1 MAGFVFTEKDNCGVG
16 VIANKYGI
24 PQHDI
29 LIKGISALIKL
40 SHRGAIQSD
49 GRTGDGC
56 GLLMQIPDEYFRYLI
71 EDEDEFELADDY
83 AVGNIFFS
91 HDWGMVKQRNL
102 IEEECYK
109 LGFEQIFFRKVPV
122 NVSVLG
128 RIAKNSLPHIE
139 QLFINCPETMSVNDF
154 ELYLYVLRKNIEAR
168 MLAKEDFFICSLSSK
183 TIVYKALCLP
193 RILKEFYLDLA
204 DPLFKTSVCVFHQ
217 RFSTNT
223 QPSWRLAQPFR
234 YLAHNGEINTVSAN
248 RQWAK
253 TRGIKLLPQELQDKL
268 AHVNSLVSESGSD
281 SFSLDNMMEMLLIA
295 GVDYKQALRVLIPPF
310 AKNNNKLSDELSD
323 WYQTT
328 GIGYEPWDGPA
339 GIVFTNGT
347 QVLSCLDRNGLRPL
361 RYSVTQDG
369 TVVIASETGI
379 VDYAPEDYIAKGR
392 LGAGEMMLIDTQA
405 KMVLFDRAIY
415 RQYDLSLSRL
425 NKYEYLTSNNDK
437 ANNLSTDLSTYL
449 KLFQISNEEIESV
462 IRPCAFEG
470 MEPTMSMG
478 DDTAIAVLSKAVRP
492 LTDYFRQ
499 NFAQVTNPAID
510 SIREKY
516 VMSLDTHIGIKPDL
530 IATTDLFGY
539 KLNSPVLNVEQF
551 NSLLNLKH
559 DYLKQYLLKLS
570 YDKEEI
576 TLENAIKRLI
586 SQAEQ
591 AVNSGYN
598 LLVLTD
604 RNIEQGTLTIP
615 AAMAVG
621 AVHNYLISKKLRLQC
636 DLVVETAT
644 ARDPHHFCVL
654 LGFGATAIYPYLS
667 YALIDDI
674 AQKSKVHDVAK
685 LYANYDAAI
694 NKGILKIMSK
704 MGIATVASYRGSQLF
719 EALGLDTSITELC
732 FGDVVTRIGGATFND
747 FECDLQKL
755 HDDAFN
761 LKQRI
766 EMGGNLKYSPFG
778 EYHAFNPDV
787 VATLQK
793 AVNTGNYADY
803 KAYSDLV
810 NNRPVTCLRDLLKLN
825 ITENDNEDFI
835 ERVDS
840 LDEICRRFD
849 SAAMSI
855 GALSAEAHQALAIA
869 MNTIGG
875 RSNSGE
881 GGEDPL
887 RFNTNK
893 NSKIK
898 QIASGRFGVTPAYL
912 MSAEIIQ
919 IKIAQG
925 AKPGEGGQLPGDK
938 VTVEIAKLR
947 HATPG
952 VTLIS
957 PPPHHDVYS
966 IEDLAQLI
974 FDLKQLNPGAQIS
987 VKLVSEPG
995 IGVIACGVAKA
1006 QADLITI
1013 SGYDGGTGA
1022 APITSVKNAGSP
1034 WELGIAETH
1043 AALVANNLRHKIR
1056 LQVDGGLKTGLDVI
1070 KAAILGAESFGFGT
1084 APMVAL
1090 GCKYLRICHLNNC
1103 ATGLATQNE
1112 TLRKEH
1118 FKGLPQMLINYF
1130 YGVAA
1135 EVRELM
1141 ANIGVTQ
1148 LVDLIGRTDLLEQIQ
1163 DISTKSIDL
1172 TEMLQLS
1179 GVTSNYPRYYTEA
1192 SFSHDRGVLNQRIYA
1207 DCMESV
1213 YNLDSLTKDYTIYN
1227 TDRSVGATLAGEIAK
1242 NYGASGLENPI
1253 ILNFTG
1259 TAGQSFGVWA
1269 TKGME
1274 LYLHGEANDY
1284 VGKGLAGGKIVIRQV
1299 NPNVVSQVTVMGNT
1313 CLYGATSG
1321 YLYANGVAGD
1331 RFAARNSGVTAV
1343 IEGLASNGCEY
1354 MTGGA
1359 VAILGSVEQNFGAGM
1374 TGGVCYIWDK
1384 ADRVHENLNA
1394 DVEVVSASD
1403 LTETYES
1410 HSQFVRDLFS
1420 AHYKETHS
1428 IRAAQFLAD
1437 FDSNFAEL
1445 IIVKPKNISINNLVN
1460 YLMK

>member
-1 MAGFVFTEKDNCGVG
+1 MFSSIFQEKDNCGVG
-16 VIANKYGI
+16 VVANKYGI
-24 PQHDI
+24 PQHEI
-29 LIKGISALIKL
+29 LIKSISALIKL

-56 GLLMQIPDEYFRYLI
+56 GLLMQIPDEYFRSLMA
-71 EDEDEFELADDY
+71 DDGEFELAESY

-91 HDWGMVKQRNL
+91 HELGLANQRKI
-102 IEEECYK
+102 IEEECER
-109 LGFEQIFFRKVPV
+109 LGFTDIFFRKVPI

-139 QLFINCPETMSVNDF
+139 QLFINNTNLEVNEF
-154 ELYLYVLRKNIEAR
+154 ELLLFVLRKNIEYR
-168 MLAKEDFFICSLSSK
+168 LNDHNDFFICSLSAK
-183 TIVYKALCLP
+183 TISYKALCLP

-204 DPLFKTSVCVFHQ
+204 DPLFKTSICVFHQ

-223 QPSWRLAQPFR
+223 QPSWKLAQPFR
-234 YLAHNGEINTVSAN
+234 YVAHNGEINTVSAN
-248 RQWAK
+248 RNWAK
-253 TRGIKLLPQELQDKL
+253 SRALNLLPAAVKEKLLSTM
-268 AHVNSLVSESGSD
+268 NMVSESGSD
-281 SFSLDNMMEMLLIA
+281 SFSLDNMLELLVIS
-295 GVDYKQALRVLIPPF
+295 GVDYKQALRALIPPF
-310 AKNNNKLSDELSD
+310 SKNNNKLTDELTK
-323 WYQTT
+323 WYQTVA
-328 GIGYEPWDGPA
+328 IGYEPWDGPA
-339 GIVFTNGT
+339 GIVMTNGV

-361 RYSVTQDG
+361 RYSITQDG
-369 TVVIASETGI
+369 TVIIASEAGI
-379 VDYAPEDYIAKGR
+379 VDYAPEDYVAKGR

-405 KMVLFDRAIY
+405 KIVLFDRAIY
-415 RQYDLSLSRL
+415 RQYDLSLSEFNNYKALPTAVAVSNEL
-425 NKYEYLTSNNDK
+425 N
-437 ANNLSTDLSTYL
+437 STINSYQ
-449 KLFQISNEEIESV
+449 KIFQISYEEIESV
-462 IRPCAFEG
+462 LRPMAFDA

-478 DDTAIAVLSKAVRP
+478 DDAAIAVLSKSVRP
-492 LTDYFRQ
+492 VTDYFRQ

-516 VMSLDTHIGIKPDL
+516 VMSLDTYLGQKPDL
-530 IATTDLFGY
+530 INNQNIYGY
-539 KLNSPVLNVEQF
+539 KLTSPVLTSDQF
-551 NSLLNLKH
+551 GALIANEDKFFTIKQLDLAFDGTQTNLK
-559 DYLKQYLLKLS
+559 DFIAQS
-570 YDKEEI
+570 VPE
-576 TLENAIKRLI
+576 
-586 SQAEQ
+586 
-591 AVNSGYN
+591 AVSAVKNGAN
-598 LLVLTD
+598 LLVLSD
-604 RNIEQGTLTIP
+604 RNIATGKLVAP
-615 AAMAVG
+615 AVMVLG
-621 AVHNYLISKKLRLQC
+621 AIHNALIADNIRLNC
-636 DLVVETAT
+636 DIVVETGS
-644 ARDPHHFCVL
+644 ARDPHQFCVL

-667 YALIDDI
+667 YAVFADLASRSKDDLN
-674 AQKSKVHDVAK
+674 K
-685 LYANYDAAI
+685 LVDNYRAAI
-694 NKGILKIMSK
+694 DKGILKIMSK

-719 EALGLDTSITELC
+719 EALGISPDVTALC
-732 FGDVVTRIGGATFND
+732 FGDVVSRISGANFADFEADLRKIASSAFDERNMINIGGN
-747 FECDLQKL
+747 
-755 HDDAFN
+755 
-761 LKQRI
+761 I
-766 EMGGNLKYSPFG
+766 KYTPMG
-778 EYHAFNPDV
+778 EYHAFNPDIV
-787 VATLQK
+787 YALQK
-793 AVNTGNYADY
+793 AAQTGEFSDYQEYAN
-803 KAYSDLV
+803 LV
-810 NNRPVTCLRDLLKLN
+810 NNRPVTCLRDLLKVN
-825 ITENDNEDFI
+825 KQHEAEDFI
-835 ERVDS
+835 DRVDPIE
-840 LDEICRRFD
+840 EICRRFD

-855 GALSAEAHQALAIA
+855 GALSAEAHEALAIA

-881 GGEDPL
+881 GGEDPI
-887 RFNTNK
+887 RFNSNK

-1056 LQVDGGLKTGLDVI
+1056 LQVDGGLKTGLDVV

-1084 APMVAL
+1084 APMVTL

-1112 TLRKEH
+1112 KLRKEH

-1130 YGVAA
+1130 TGVAT
-1135 EVRELM
+1135 EVRQMMAEL
-1141 ANIGVTQ
+1141 GVTQ
-1148 LVDLIGRTDLLEQIQ
+1148 LVDLIGRTDLLEVL
-1163 DISTKSIDL
+1163 DTSKYKNVDL
-1172 TEMLQLS
+1172 SETLAMS
-1179 GVTSNYPRYYTEA
+1179 GITSNYPRYYTEA
-1192 SFSHDRGVLNQRIYA
+1192 SFSHDRGVMNQRIHA
-1207 DCMESV
+1207 DCMEAV
-1213 YNLDSLTKDYTIYN
+1213 YNLESISKEYTVYN

-1242 NYGASGLENPI
+1242 NYGAAGLENPI
-1253 ILNFTG
+1253 KLSFVGI
-1259 TAGQSFGVWA
+1259 AGQSFGVWA
-1269 TKGME
+1269 IKGME
-1274 LYLHGEANDY
+1274 LYLKGEANDY

-1299 NPNVVSQVTVMGNT
+1299 NPNVLSTVTVMGNT

-1321 YLYANGVAGD
+1321 KLFANGFAGD

-1354 MTGGA
+1354 MTGGS

-1384 ADRVHENLNA
+1384 YEQIAANLNG
-1394 DVEVVSASD
+1394 DVELISPKYLAQTHD
-1403 LTETYES
+1403 S
-1410 HSQFVRDLFS
+1410 HFEFVRELITE
-1420 AHYKETHS
+1420 HYHETHS
-1428 IRAAQFLAD
+1428 ARAAQFLAD
-1437 FDSNFAEL
+1437 FESNFAEL
-1445 IIVKPKNISINNLVN
+1445 AIVKPKNISIQNLVN

>member
-1 MAGFVFTEKDNCGVG
+1 MAGFTFNEKDNCGVG

-29 LIKGISALIKL
+29 LLRSIAALIRL

-56 GLLMQIPDEYFRYLI
+56 GLLMQMPDEYFRSLMSE
-71 EDEDEFELADDY
+71 EDDFQLAEKY
-83 AVGNIFFS
+83 AAGNIFFS
-91 HDWGMVKQRNL
+91 HDIGLSEQRK
-102 IEEECYK
+102 IITEECERLGYK
-109 LGFEQIFFRKVPV
+109 EIFFRKVPI

-139 QLFINCPETMSVNDF
+139 QLFINANHNDDSFEVN
-154 ELYLYVLRKNIEAR
+154 LYIIRKNIEAR
-168 MLAKEDFFICSLSSK
+168 LASNTDFFICSLSNK
-183 TIVYKALCLP
+183 TISYKALCLP
-193 RILKEFYLDLA
+193 VILKEFYLDLA
-204 DPLFKTSVCVFHQ
+204 NPLFRTSICVFHQ

-248 RQWAK
+248 RQWAIA
-253 TRGIKLLPQELQDKL
+253 RGVKLLPAEIQKKL
-268 AHVNSLVSESGSD
+268 EHIDSLVSTSGSD
-281 SFSLDNMMEMLLIA
+281 SFSLDNMMEILLIA

-310 AKNNNKLSDELSD
+310 SKDNNKISPELHE
-323 WYQTT
+323 WYQTV

-339 GIVFTNGT
+339 GIVFTNGV

-361 RYSVTQDG
+361 RYSITQDG
-369 TVVIASETGI
+369 TVAIASEAGI
-379 VDYAPEDYIAKGR
+379 IDYETEDYLAKGR
-392 LGAGEMMLIDTQA
+392 LGGGEMMLIDTQA
-405 KMVLFDRAIY
+405 KMVLFDKAIY
-415 RQYDLSLSRL
+415 RQFDLSLAKT
-425 NKYEYLTSNNDK
+425 NHYT
-437 ANNLSTDLSTYL
+437 ALSESENIDNSLAHSLATYQ
-449 KLFQISNEEIESV
+449 KLFQVSYEEIDSV
-462 IRPCAFEG
+462 IYPCAFEG

-478 DDTAIAVLSKAVRP
+478 DDTAIAVLSSVVRP
-492 LTDYFRQ
+492 VSDYFRQ
-499 NFAQVTNPAID
+499 NFAQVTNPPID

-516 VMSLDTHIGIKPDL
+516 VMSLDTYIGIKPDVVHEVIL
-530 IATTDLFGY
+530 HGY
-539 KLNSPVLNVEQF
+539 KLSSPLLNSAQF
-551 NSLLNLKH
+551 NNLTRSSTDWLHVSKH
-559 DYLKQYLLKLS
+559 DLS
-570 YDKEEI
+570 YDPSVENLASAIMRLAKETE
-576 TLENAIKRLI
+576 ENVIAGK
-586 SQAEQ
+586 
-591 AVNSGYN
+591 N
-598 LLVLTD
+598 LLVLSD
-604 RNIEQGTLTIP
+604 KEIASNLLPIP
-615 AAMAVG
+615 AVMAVG
-621 AVHNYLISKKLRLQC
+621 AIHNNLINKKLRHDC
-636 DLVVETAT
+636 DIVVETAL

-654 LGFGATAIYPYLS
+654 LGFGATAIYPYLT
-667 YALIDDI
+667 YAIIDDL
-674 AQKSKVHDVAK
+674 AAKNKKSPDKTK
-685 LYANYDAAI
+685 LYANYEAAI

-719 EALGLDTSITELC
+719 EALGIAEDVTSLC
-732 FGDVVTRIGGATFND
+732 FGDVVTRIKGATFED
-747 FECDLQKL
+747 FEADLLELQASAFNQQKL
-755 HDDAFN
+755 
-761 LKQRI
+761 I
-766 EMGGNLKYSPFG
+766 SMGGNIKYSPFG

-787 VATLQK
+787 VSLLQR
-793 AVNTGNYADY
+793 AVKSGASEDYANFANT
-803 KAYSDLV
+803 V
-810 NNRPVTCLRDLLKLN
+810 NSRPVTCLRDTLQLKPTHN
-825 ITENDNEDFI
+825 VDDFI
-835 ERVDS
+835 DRIEP

-855 GALSAEAHQALAIA
+855 GALSREAHEALAIA

-881 GGEDPL
+881 GGEDPI
-887 RFNTNK
+887 RFKSNK

-898 QIASGRFGVTPAYL
+898 QVASGRFGVTPAYL

-938 VTVEIAKLR
+938 VTVEIGKLR

-957 PPPHHDVYS
+957 PPPHHDIYS

-974 FDLKQLNPGAQIS
+974 FDLKQLNPGALIS
-987 VKLVSEPG
+987 VKLVSEAG

-1022 APITSVKNAGSP
+1022 APVTSVKNAGAP
-1034 WELGIAETH
+1034 WELGVAETH

-1056 LQVDGGLKTGLDVI
+1056 LQVDGGLKTGLDVV
-1070 KAAILGAESFGFGT
+1070 KAAIFGAESFGFGT

-1118 FKGLPQMLINYF
+1118 FKGLPEMLINYF
-1130 YGVAA
+1130 QGVAS

-1141 ANIGVTQ
+1141 AACGVTQ
-1148 LVDLIGRTDLLEQIQ
+1148 LVDLIGRIDLLEQVEGI
-1163 DISTKSIDL
+1163 TRRKIDL
-1172 TEMLQLS
+1172 TDALALS
-1179 GVTSNYPRYYTEA
+1179 GISSAYPRYYTES

-1207 DCMESV
+1207 DCMEAV
-1213 YNLDSLTKDYTIYN
+1213 YNLESMNKEYTIYN

-1242 NYGASGLENPI
+1242 NYGASGLNNPI
-1253 ILNFTG
+1253 SLNFTG
-1259 TAGQSFGVWA
+1259 IAGQSFGVWA

-1274 LYLHGEANDY
+1274 LYLNGEANDY
-1284 VGKGLAGGKIVIRQV
+1284 VGKGLAGGKIAIRQI
-1299 NPNVVSQVTVMGNT
+1299 NPNIMSQVTVMGNT

-1321 YLYANGVAGD
+1321 RLYANGIAGD
-1331 RFAARNSGVTAV
+1331 RFAARNSGVVAV
-1343 IEGLASNGCEY
+1343 IEGLGSNGCEY

-1359 VAILGSVEQNFGAGM
+1359 VAILGEVEQNFGAGM
-1374 TGGVCYIWDK
+1374 TGGICYIWD
-1384 ADRVHENLNA
+1384 DIERVRPNLNA
-1394 DVEVVSASD
+1394 DVELIRASD
-1403 LTETYES
+1403 LDVTHDS
-1410 HSQFVRDLFS
+1410 HSQFVFELIT

-1428 IRAAQFLAD
+1428 NRAARFLAD
-1437 FDSNFAEL
+1437 FESNFAEL
-1445 IIVKPKNISINNLVN
+1445 AIIKPKNIGLDGLVN